1 MLPYNIG
8 MEIYKNLFNYMEN
21 LIKQLENKQIIKA
34 IIRNIQRETTIKPSL
49 IDIEYIDS
57 LLQQLD
63 EVILPRSINHR
74 TIKNIIE
81 DIEKTNITPNKINY
95 EHIESLIQ
103 QLEACMST
111 DEKDEELM
119 ISCSEFIEE
128 VPYNP
133 LLLMP
138 YHNQQLIKLEKLIAD
153 RIYQYKSELL
163 LKQKM
168 VNIDMANHFVITIF
182 KIFYAFKNKEISY
195 LTASILVNQYISDK
209 IQQIEIIE
217 HIEKIPSRECN
228 IYIAPPIKPNTQH
241 ERNKESKRK
250 YYEKNK
256 EKFKE
261 YAKQKYIKNNNSK

>member
-1 MLPYNIG
+1 

-21 LIKQLENKQIIKA
+21 LIKQLENKRIIKA
-34 IIRNIQRETTIKPSL
+34 IIRDIQGKTIIIPTL
-49 IDIEYIDS
+49 IDYTYIDS
-57 LLQQLD
+57 LLQQL
-63 EVILPRSINHR
+63 EAVIAPERSINHR
-74 TIKNIIE
+74 TIKDIIE

-95 EHIESLIQ
+95 EHIESVLQ

-111 DEKDEELM
+111 EDEEDDFML
-119 ISCSEFIEE
+119 SFCEFIEE

-138 YHNQQLIKLEKLIAD
+138 YHNQQLLKLEKLIAD

-163 LKQKM
+163 SKQKM
-168 VNIDMANHFVITIF
+168 INIDMANNFVITIF
-182 KIFYAFKNKEISY
+182 KIFYVFKNKEISY
-195 LTASILVNQYISDK
+195 STAAILVNQYISDK

-228 IYIAPPIKPNTQH
+228 IYIAPTIKLTQH
-241 ERNKESKRK
+241 ERNKASKRK

-261 YAKQKYIKNNNSK
+261 YAQKYNKNNNSK

>member
-1 MLPYNIG
+1 

-63 EVILPRSINHR
+63 EVISPRSINHR

-95 EHIESLIQ
+95 EHIESLI
-103 QLEACMST
+103 EACMST

-261 YAKQKYIKNNNSK
+261 YAKQKYSKNNNSK

>member
-1 MLPYNIG
+1 
-8 MEIYKNLFNYMEN
+8 
-21 LIKQLENKQIIKA
+21 
-34 IIRNIQRETTIKPSL
+34 
-49 IDIEYIDS
+49 
-57 LLQQLD
+57 
-63 EVILPRSINHR
+63 
-74 TIKNIIE
+74 
-81 DIEKTNITPNKINY
+81 
-95 EHIESLIQ
+95 
-103 QLEACMST
+103 
-111 DEKDEELM
+111 
-119 ISCSEFIEE
+119 
-128 VPYNP
+128 
-133 LLLMP
+133 
-138 YHNQQLIKLEKLIAD
+138 
-153 RIYQYKSELL
+153 
-163 LKQKM
+163 M

-261 YAKQKYIKNNNSK
+261 YAKQIYSKNNHSK

>member
-1 MLPYNIG
+1 

-21 LIKQLENKQIIKA
+21 LIKQLENKRIIKA
-34 IIRNIQRETTIKPSL
+34 IIKDIQGKTTTIKPSL
-49 IDIEYIDS
+49 IDYEYIDS

-63 EVILPRSINHR
+63 EVISPRSINHR
-74 TIKNIIE
+74 TIKNMIE
-81 DIEKTNITPNKINY
+81 DIEKTNITPNKIDY

-111 DEKDEELM
+111 DEKDEEDEELM

-138 YHNQQLIKLEKLIAD
+138 YHNQQLLKLEKLIAD

-168 VNIDMANHFVITIF
+168 INIDMANHFVITIF

-195 LTASILVNQYISDK
+195 STASILVNQYISAK
-209 IQQIEIIE
+209 IQSGASACACIRGGFGTFAWT
-217 HIEKIPSRECN
+217 SVGR
-228 IYIAPPIKPNTQH
+228 
-241 ERNKESKRK
+241 
-250 YYEKNK
+250 
-256 EKFKE
+256 
-261 YAKQKYIKNNNSK
+261 

>member
-1 MLPYNIG
+1 

-111 DEKDEELM
+111 DEKDEEDEELM

-163 LKQKM
+163 SKQKM
-168 VNIDMANHFVITIF
+168 INIDMANHFVITIF
-182 KIFYAFKNKEISY
+182 KIFYVFKNKEISY
-195 LTASILVNQYISDK
+195 STAAILVNQYISAK
-209 IQQIEIIE
+209 IQQIEI
-217 HIEKIPSRECN
+217 IEKIPSRECN

-241 ERNKESKRK
+241 ERNKERK

-261 YAKQKYIKNNNSK
+261 YALLCKTKI

>member
-1 MLPYNIG
+1 

-34 IIRNIQRETTIKPSL
+34 IIRDIQRETTIKPSL

-74 TIKNIIE
+74 TIKNVIE

-95 EHIESLIQ
+95 EHIESVLQ

-111 DEKDEELM
+111 EDEEDDFML
-119 ISCSEFIEE
+119 SFCEFIEE

-138 YHNQQLIKLEKLIAD
+138 YHNQQLLKLEKLIAD

-163 LKQKM
+163 SKQKM
-168 VNIDMANHFVITIF
+168 INIDMANNFVITVF

-195 LTASILVNQYISDK
+195 STAAILVNQYISAK

-217 HIEKIPSRECN
+217 PIEKIPSRECN

-261 YAKQKYIKNNNSK
+261 YYEKSKITKLKE